1 MKPIVWK
8 GEASSI
14 AFWTK
19 KKKTGGEINRPIARA
34 YIHVPLFFFY
44 RRMQAAFGSNQPYE
58 LARIKRTLSF
68 LFPVAIFSKTPPEEE
83 TRFRSIRNRKPCIIL
98 STRSHNFLPT
108 VAQLPRLMRVHAPL
122 LRATSIEISAAQ
134 FSLWTHKAK
143 WAGIQSVLAHANFRD
158 CFVRRTVAGQRHP
171 CRGWRP
177 GEEKRER
184 KKEGTVERR
193 KRGGREEERR
203 TGLCFVPCNCDT
215 YGSVKGFCTPVPQL
229 GSVTWIALLCSFL
242 RELFLN
248 WWPRESILLPPLEN
262 ACRLRSSTSAQRDTR
277 PI

>member
-19 KKKTGGEINRPIARA
+19 KKKNGRENQSTNCPSLYSRPI
-34 YIHVPLFFFY
+34 IFFL
-44 RRMQAAFGSNQPYE
+44 QKNASCI
-58 LARIKRTLSF
+58 RIESTVRTRVHQTNAF
-68 LFPVAIFSKTPPEEE
+68 LFIPPVAIFSKTPPEEE

-158 CFVRRTVAGQRHP
+158 CFVRRTVAGHP

-262 ACRLRSSTSAQRDTR
+262 ACRLRSSTSAPRDTR